1 VHILITHPTVNEIV
15 GMVEDGGEMLT
26 ITATAGYVLR
36 EVLLV
41 KVEPAAADV

>member
-1 VHILITHPTVNEIV
+1 
-15 GMVEDGGEMLT
+15 MVEDGGEMLT

-41 KVEPAAADV
+41 KVEPAAADVQPQP